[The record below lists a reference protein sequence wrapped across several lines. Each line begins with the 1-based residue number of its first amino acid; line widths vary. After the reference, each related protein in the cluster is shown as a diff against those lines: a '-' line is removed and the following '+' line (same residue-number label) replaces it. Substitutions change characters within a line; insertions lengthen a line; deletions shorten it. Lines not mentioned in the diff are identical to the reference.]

1 MKFYKPII
9 LILIVFLKTGNLLSE
24 NNLFNVN
31 NIQIEKKVKTSNIDL
46 ANKAIKKGFDQL
58 IDKILL
64 KEDKNKL
71 SDLNFSSIKK
81 LVTYYQISNTQN
93 KNSTENLVNFNVSF
107 DKNKIHDLFY
117 KRAISYSEIGDK
129 ELYILPV
136 LIKDNKLSIFNNN
149 YIYENWNAVSNKD
162 LITFELILEN
172 IEIIQGVYQNK
183 DNLIKVNIDS
193 LFKEYPGKNI
203 AIIFIEDNNEIVK
216 KIYFKAR
223 IQGKRIS
230 KSLELK
236 KNNTTQN
243 EFYEKIINDSKYEII
258 DLIKKENL
266 IDIRTP
272 SFLNVKLNLNK
283 QNNLVK
289 LNLVIKNIDLIE
301 NVFVQEFNKDH
312 MKLRIKY
319 LGKLEKIIRQLKNNN
334 INLELISDQWVIK
347 SS

>member
-9 LILIVFLKTGNLLSE
+9 LILIVFLITVNFLSE

-136 LIKDNKLSIFNNN
+136 LIKDNKISIFNNN
-149 YIYENWNAVSNKD
+149 YFYENWNAVSNKD

-172 IEIIQGVYQNK
+172 IEIIQGVYKNK